1 MPLYYFRIGTGRYS
15 GASDHGSELASREA
29 AF

>member
-1 MPLYYFRIGTGRYS
+1 MPLYYFRIRTGRYS

>member
-1 MPLYYFRIGTGRYS
+1 MPLYYFRIRTGRYS
-15 GASDHGSELASREA
+15 GALDHGSELASREA

>member
-1 MPLYYFRIGTGRYS
+1 MPLYFFRIGTGRSS